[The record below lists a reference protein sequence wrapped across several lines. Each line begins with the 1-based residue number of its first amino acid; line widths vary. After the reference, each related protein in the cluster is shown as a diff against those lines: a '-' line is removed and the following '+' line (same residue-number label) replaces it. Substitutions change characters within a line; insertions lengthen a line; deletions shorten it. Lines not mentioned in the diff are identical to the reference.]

1 MHHGLSDL
9 HCKNKSF
16 LLYDKMS
23 KILQIK
29 DLVDNYL
36 VSEIVLQVASVQ
48 FFEWMIA

>member
-16 LLYDKMS
+16 LLYDKMP
-23 KILQIK
+23 KMLQIK
-29 DLVDNYL
+29 DLVDSYL

-48 FFEWMIA
+48 FYGWMIS

>member
-16 LLYDKMS
+16 LLYDKMP

-29 DLVDNYL
+29 DLSDSYL
-36 VSEIVLQVASVQ
+36 VSKIVVQVASVQ
-48 FFEWMIA
+48 FYEWMIS